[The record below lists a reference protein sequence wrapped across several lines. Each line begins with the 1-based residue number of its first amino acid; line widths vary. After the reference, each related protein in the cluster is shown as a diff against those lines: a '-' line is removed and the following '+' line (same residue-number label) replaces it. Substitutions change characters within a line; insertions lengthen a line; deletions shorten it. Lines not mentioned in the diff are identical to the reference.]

1 MNAIRKSAA
10 WFLLFGSIAL
20 IASALDLALLVV
32 TALIF
37 MAIEGVKFCDAL
49 WSHILMIRR
58 QPKLEPLTKI
68 NDFPAQTKRP
78 VR

>member
-10 WFLLFGSIAL
+10 WFLLFGSIAF
-20 IASALDLALLVV
+20 IASALDLALIVV

-58 QPKLEPLTKI
+58 QPKFEPLTKI
-68 NDFPAQTKRP
+68 NDFPAQPKRD

>member
-1 MNAIRKSAA
+1 MKAIRNSLA
-10 WFLLFGSIAL
+10 FVLLFA
-20 IASALDLALLVV
+20 ALALVSSVWSATL
-32 TALIF
+32 TALFVIG

-49 WSHILMIRR
+49 WTHILMMRR
-58 QPKLEPLTKI
+58 QPKFEPLTKI

>member
-1 MNAIRKSAA
+1 MKPIRHSLA
-10 WFLLFGSIAL
+10 FVLLFAAIAL
-20 IASALDLALLVV
+20 VASVWSTTV
-32 TALIF
+32 TTLFLIG

-58 QPKLEPLTKI
+58 QPKFEPLTKI
-68 NDFPAQTKRP
+68 NDFPAQTKRD